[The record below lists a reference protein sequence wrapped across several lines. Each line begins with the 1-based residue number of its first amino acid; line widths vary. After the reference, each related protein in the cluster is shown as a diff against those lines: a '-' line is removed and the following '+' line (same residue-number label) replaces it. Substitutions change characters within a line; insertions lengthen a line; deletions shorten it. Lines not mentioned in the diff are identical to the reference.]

1 MCFNHE
7 NSTNHSGVSEAWEF
21 ESLTDPFNEIYH
33 LIKFNIQRRERLSNY
48 EKPVFDFSVLNQK
61 KVA

>member
-33 LIKFNIQRRERLSNY
+33 LIKFNNQRRERLSNY
-48 EKPVFDFSVLNQK
+48 DKPVFDFSVLNQK